1 MELKDIIKL
10 CHTALDDMKAENI
23 LVIDVM
29 GKSSM
34 SDVLI
39 FATGTSTRHVKSLA
53 HSVNAEVKKAGLEP
67 FGMEGVNE
75 GQWALVDIGDIVVH
89 IMLPDVREFYQLER
103 LWQGDAEQV
112 SNV

>member
-1 MELKDIIKL
+1 MELQEIVKL
-10 CHTALDDMKAENI
+10 CETALDDMKAEDI
-23 LVIDVM
+23 LVVDVM

-53 HSVNAEVKKAGLEP
+53 HSVNSDAKNAGLEP
-67 FGMEGVNE
+67 LGMEGTNE

-103 LWQGDAEQV
+103 LWQGDPEETKK
-112 SNV
+112 S

>member
-1 MELKDIIKL
+1 MELNEIVKL
-10 CHTALDDMKAENI
+10 CETALDDMKAEDI
-23 LVIDVM
+23 LVIDVT

-53 HSVNAEVKKAGLEP
+53 HSVNADAKNAGLEP
-67 FGMEGVNE
+67 LGMEGANE
-75 GQWALVDIGDIVVH
+75 GQWALVDLGDLVVH

-103 LWQGDAEQV
+103 LWQGDEEA
-112 SNV
+112 SNA

>member
-1 MELKDIIKL
+1 MELQEIVTL
-10 CHTALDDMKAENI
+10 CEKALDDMKAEDI
-23 LVIDVM
+23 LVVDVM

-34 SDVLI
+34 SDILI

-53 HSVNAEVKKAGLEP
+53 HSVNADVKNAGLEP

-103 LWQGDAEQV
+103 LWQGDSEEATEA
-112 SNV
+112 